1 MSEQRRFFTEAANYI
16 QEWTDAAK
24 GQGEKDIKEE
34 RGYEGDTESEDLQTF
49 LKRAAADHVRAVLKE
64 VGGARVEAAKRLEAV
79 EKPFDKLRVN
89 GGGLRNGE
97 DFPFVL
103 SLSKHGF
110 VIVNNLQGI
119 YQQLLRN

>member
-1 MSEQRRFFTEAANYI
+1 MSIAL
-16 QEWTDAAK
+16 D
-24 GQGEKDIKEE
+24 
-34 RGYEGDTESEDLQTF
+34 
-49 LKRAAADHVRAVLKE
+49 
-64 VGGARVEAAKRLEAV
+64 AV

-110 VIVNNLQGI
+110 AFLTCRCGI
-119 YQQLLRN
+119 YQQLLSET